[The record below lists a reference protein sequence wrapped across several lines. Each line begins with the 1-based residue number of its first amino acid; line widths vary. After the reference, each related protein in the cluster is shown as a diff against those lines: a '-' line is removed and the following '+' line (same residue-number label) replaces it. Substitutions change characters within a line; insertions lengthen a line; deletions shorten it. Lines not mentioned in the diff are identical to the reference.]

1 MKADEL
7 LSIVAKRGLFI
18 MATIEAQA
26 NIALTKADCSS
37 CLTRSCPMN
46 GSDNSPVN
54 SCNIFRQANCAFC
67 AIKECSFNGTIN
79 SPVLSCSSFKLL
91 GAA

>member
-1 MKADEL
+1 
-7 LSIVAKRGLFI
+7 
-18 MATIEAQA
+18 
-26 NIALTKADCSS
+26 
-37 CLTRSCPMN
+37 MN

-54 SCNIFRQANCAFC
+54 LCNIFRQANCAFC